1 MRGTHGYSRVL
12 DGYSRVL
19 HRYREHLRPILD
31 LDFIKATADVQKAI
45 TLRGMAVA
53 GATATSRL

>member
-1 MRGTHGYSRVL
+1 MGTHRYG
-12 DGYSRVL
+12 L

-45 TLRGMAVA
+45 TLRGMAAA
-53 GATATSRL
+53 GLATAASRL